1 MVTENK
7 SDKIQKPT
15 PATVAITFFYNILQ
29 EEWNNKNIPISV
41 IVELSQKKSRYK
53 RFYRIE
59 SWLTLCN
66 QYKKIKKVYPQIL
79 LLSIQPKIIWWYSK
93 DI

>member
-41 IVELSQKKSRYK
+41 IVELSQKKADTK
-53 RFYRIE
+53 DFIE
-59 SWLTLCN
+59 
-66 QYKKIKKVYPQIL
+66 
-79 LLSIQPKIIWWYSK
+79 
-93 DI
+93 